1 MPISCWGGV
10 VQEDACPSCNA
21 IDDFLFGAAKVYP
34 IGVGF
39 QSCPAGVGGLVFF
52 NVHFGDVSMAV
63 ATGLP
68 EEAVIYQGDG
78 EISW

>member
-10 VQEDACPSCNA
+10 VQKDACPSFNA
-21 IDDFLFGAAKVYP
+21 FNDFLFGAAKVYP

-39 QSCPAGVGGLVFF
+39 QSCPGVGGLVFF
-52 NVHFGDVSMAV
+52 DVHFGDVSMAV

-68 EEAVIYQGDG
+68 EEAVIYQGGG